1 MGEYVAYYRV
11 STMKQGRSGLGLD
24 AQKRMVNN
32 YITPDDK
39 IINQYTEV
47 ESGTVKKHR
56 PVLQKAID
64 ECRSTGATLLIA
76 KVDRLSRSVFFIS
89 SLSQSGVDFRCCDMP
104 DANKFTIHIMAAM
117 AENEAEA
124 ISSRTKAGL
133 QSIKD
138 KIEELG
144 FYVTKAGDTIIRL
157 GNPNPELSLIKARE
171 ASSKSLKLKSMSNR
185 NKNVARPYAK
195 ELRRNGMYYKDI
207 AARLNLEGY
216 ITSQGGKYYPQSVK
230 RLIEEA

>member
-32 YITPDDK
+32 YITPDDR
-39 IINQYTEV
+39 IISQYTEV
-47 ESGTVKKHR
+47 ESGTGKKSR
-56 PVLQKAID
+56 PVLQNAID
-64 ECRSTGATLLIA
+64 KCRATGATLLIA
-76 KVDRLSRSVFFIS
+76 KIDRLARSVYFIS

-133 QSIKD
+133 QSIKN
-138 KIEELG
+138 KIEENG
-144 FYVTKAGDTIIRL
+144 FYVTKAGDTIKRL
-157 GNPNPELSLIKARE
+157 GNPDPELSLIKARE
-171 ASSKSLKLKSMSNR
+171 ASSKSLRLKSMSNR

-195 ELRRNGMYYKDI
+195 ELRRQGMIYKDI
-207 AARLNLEGY
+207 AARLNHEGY
-216 ITSQGGKYYPQSVK
+216 LTSQGGRYYPQSVK
-230 RLIEEA
+230 RLIEET

>member
-1 MGEYVAYYRV
+1 MNKYVAYYRV
-11 STMKQGRSGLGLD
+11 STMKQGKSSLGLD
-24 AQKRMVNN
+24 AQKRMVTN
-32 YITPDDK
+32 YITPDDD
-39 IINQYTEV
+39 IINQYTEI

-64 ECRSTGATLLIA
+64 KCRSTGAILLIA

-124 ISSRTKAGL
+124 ISSRTKSGL
-133 QSIKD
+133 QSIKN
-138 KIEELG
+138 KIEEYG
-144 FYVTKAGDTIIRL
+144 FYVTKAGDTIKRL
-157 GNPNPELSLIKARE
+157 GNPDPGLSLVKARE
-171 ASSKSLKLKSMSNR
+171 ASSRSLRLKSMSNR

-207 AARLNLEGY
+207 ASRLNLEGY

-230 RLIEEA
+230 RLIEEV

>member
-1 MGEYVAYYRV
+1 MAEYVTYYRV

-24 AQKRMVNN
+24 AQKRMVSN
-32 YITPDDK
+32 YITPDDE

-138 KIEELG
+138 KIDELG

-157 GNPNPELSLIKARE
+157 GNPDPELSLIKARE
-171 ASSKSLKLKSMSNR
+171 ASSRSLKLKSMSNR

-195 ELRRNGMYYKDI
+195 ELRRQGMIYKDI